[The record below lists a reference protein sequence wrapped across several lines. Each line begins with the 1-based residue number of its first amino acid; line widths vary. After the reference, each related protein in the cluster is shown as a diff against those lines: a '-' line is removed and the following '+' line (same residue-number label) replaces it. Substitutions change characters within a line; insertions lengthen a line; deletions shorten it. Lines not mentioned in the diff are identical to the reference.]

1 MLPNV
6 VSETVNDRGAIDP
19 KKIAAILGITLN
31 ELGRVVHVHRNT
43 LNAPVP
49 GPRAT
54 TALTPLLKILAMAT
68 EMSGSEQRAVAW
80 FKFNPILSMG
90 SKTPM
95 EHVQAGNASVVLT
108 HLEDVLNG
116 VYA

>member
-1 MLPNV
+1 MLPNI
-6 VSETVNDRGAIDP
+6 VSDTVNDRGAINP
-19 KKIAAILGITLN
+19 RKIADVLGITLA
-31 ELGRVVHVHRNT
+31 ELARLVGVSRNT
-43 LNAPVP
+43 LNATTP

-54 TALTPLLKILAMAT
+54 TALTPLLKILAMAS

-95 EHVQAGNASVVLT
+95 EHVQHGNAETVLI